1 MFSILDDTI
10 AIESLPQVFTVA
22 ALEPSSGNTECSNE
36 PNYANVYNY
45 LSSVMRGT
53 TSIPQLAANDAAI
66 VLELLEDLIHT
77 LSRSETLIQRQFMH
91 ERYGE
96 IRKYLTNNNEASKAN
111 QNIING
117 STNPFGIPF
126 DVLDFKLGNADETW
140 LRENTKNLAASANI
154 LGLS

>member
-1 MFSILDDTI
+1 
-10 AIESLPQVFTVA
+10 
-22 ALEPSSGNTECSNE
+22 
-36 PNYANVYNY
+36 
-45 LSSVMRGT
+45 MRGT

-126 DVLDFKLGNADETW
+126 DVLDFKLGNADET
-140 LRENTKNLAASANI
+140 
-154 LGLS
+154 